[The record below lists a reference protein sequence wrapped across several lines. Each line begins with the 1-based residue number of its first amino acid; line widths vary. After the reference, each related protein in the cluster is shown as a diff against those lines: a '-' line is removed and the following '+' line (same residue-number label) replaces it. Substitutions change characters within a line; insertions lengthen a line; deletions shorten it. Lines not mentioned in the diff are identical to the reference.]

1 MYFQTQCYVADESQA
16 AYPHVLLH
24 PSIDGVEM
32 TSYRRKA
39 LLNALK
45 AFDLFLAMA
54 MFLLA
59 TYISLPRKSAMS
71 LESFLSMRVKI
82 ENFVVFAVL
91 LLMWHMTHEAFGLYN
106 SRRMLNYLADV
117 RDLIKAGLLGTVLM
131 GMAGLALHVTMFSAR
146 FLFIFC
152 VAACTASILSRLFL
166 RILLQEAR
174 KHGRNLR
181 NIVVVGT
188 GPRARQFVELIE
200 ARPELGYRILGLVD
214 RPWPGMRELCRRG
227 YSILC
232 DFNGLDELLRTS
244 VVDEVVI
251 ALPMDTLHEEAAQV
265 AAVCGLQGIMIRVF
279 SDFFDPRLANAW
291 ADDILGGLLIS
302 HYTSMAEGWR
312 TDAKRV
318 FDIIVSSILLL
329 LLSPLFLVIAIL
341 IKLSSPGPVFFT
353 QDRVGLGKRRF
364 KMYKFRTM
372 VADAE
377 QRISQLEH
385 LNEVSGPVFKL
396 KNDPRITPL
405 GKLLRQSSFDEL
417 PQLINVL
424 KGEMSLVGP
433 RPLPVRDYKGFNQDW
448 QRRRFSVR
456 PGLTCLWQIAGRS
469 SIPFETW
476 MQLDLQYIDRWSFW
490 LDLQILMRTIPA
502 VLKGFGAF

>member
-1 MYFQTQCYVADESQA
+1 
-16 AYPHVLLH
+16 
-24 PSIDGVEM
+24 M
-32 TSYRRKA
+32 TSYRRKV

-45 AFDLFLAMA
+45 LFDLLLTMA

-59 TYISLPRKSAMS
+59 TYIALPRRSAMS
-71 LESFLSMRVKI
+71 LEEFLSMRVKV
-82 ENFVVFAVL
+82 ENFVLFAVL
-91 LLMWHMTHEAFGLYN
+91 LLMWHLVHAAFGLYN
-106 SRRMLNYLADV
+106 SRRMLSCLADV
-117 RDLIKAGLLGTVLM
+117 RDVIKASVAGTVLM
-131 GMAGLALHVTMFSAR
+131 GAAGFALHVRMFSVR

-152 VAACTASILSRLFL
+152 VAACAASILSRILM
-166 RILLQEAR
+166 RIMLQQAR

-188 GPRARQFVELIE
+188 GRQASQFAEMIE
-200 ARPELGYRILGLVD
+200 SRPELGYRILGFVD
-214 RPWPGMRELCRRG
+214 QSWAGLDEFCQDGHP
-227 YSILC
+227 ILC
-232 DFNGLDELLRTS
+232 DFDGLEEFLRTS

-251 ALPMDTLHEEAAQV
+251 ALPTSTLYAQAAKV
-265 AAVCGLQGIMIRVF
+265 AAICGLQGIMIRVF
-279 SDFFDPRLANAW
+279 SDFFDLRLANAS

-318 FDIIVSSILLL
+318 FDIVVSSVLLL

-341 IKLSSPGPVFFT
+341 IKLSGPGPVFFT
-353 QDRVGLGKRRF
+353 QDRIGLCKRQFR
-364 KMYKFRTM
+364 MYKFRTM
-372 VADAE
+372 VVNAE
-377 QRISQLEH
+377 QRMRELEH
-385 LNEVSGPVFKL
+385 LNEASGPVFKL
-396 KNDPRITPL
+396 KDDPRITPL
-405 GKLLRQSSFDEL
+405 GKLLRQSSLDEL

-433 RPLPVRDYKGFNQDW
+433 RPLPVRDYQGFNQDW

-490 LDLQILMRTIPA
+490 LDLRILMRTIPA